1 MNLWERLGN
10 MSFRDGFWFLLGG
23 LLGCHLVRFINQ
35 VGVQIAGHI
44 GEKIGG
50 G

>member
-10 MSFRDGFWFLLGG
+10 VSFRDGFWFLLGG
-23 LLGCHLVRFINQ
+23 LLGCHLVGFINEI
-35 VGVQIAGHI
+35 GADIAG
-44 GEKIGG
+44 KLSRGG